1 MYNTIMLWRSKKLEQ
16 NSLAKDDAII
26 AIKVTDET
34 YKTIR
39 DLKNS
44 SPLMKNVISLKNYEF
59 SKELNEK
66 IANVRAEFDAKA
78 DVINQTA
85 NDLIDL
91 VSDADNY
98 AAKKALAIAYGVI
111 KEDGRINLD

>member
-16 NSLAKDDAII
+16 NNKEKDDAII

-59 SKELNEK
+59 SKELNEN
-66 IANVRAEFDAKA
+66 IA
-78 DVINQTA
+78 ISTA
-85 NDLIDL
+85 IS
-91 VSDADNY
+91 VSDVNSDICTIRMFC
-98 AAKKALAIAYGVI
+98 LWSDII
-111 KEDGRINLD
+111 RICIIWYISVYKSMVVF

>member
-16 NSLAKDDAII
+16 NNKEKDDAII

-59 SKELNEK
+59 SKELNEN
-66 IANVRAEFDAKA
+66 IAKTRAEFDAKA
-78 DVINQTA
+78 DVINETA
-85 NDLIDL
+85 NELIAL
-91 VSDADNY
+91 VSDADTY
-98 AAKKALAIAYGVI
+98 EAKKALAVAYGVI
-111 KEDGRINLD
+111 KEDGTINLD